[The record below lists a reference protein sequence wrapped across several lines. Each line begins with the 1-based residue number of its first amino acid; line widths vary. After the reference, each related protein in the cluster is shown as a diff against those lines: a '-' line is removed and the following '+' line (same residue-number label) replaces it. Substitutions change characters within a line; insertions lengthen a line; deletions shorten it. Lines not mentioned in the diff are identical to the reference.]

1 MSAPSR
7 LTPESVTAWSAAL
20 REPLRLRLIVI
31 ACVLAIWML
40 ISHCNPAG
48 LMPLLWWALR

>member
-20 REPLRLRLIVI
+20 REPLRLLVIAI
-31 ACVLAIWML
+31 ACVFAVWML
-40 ISHCNPAG
+40 ISHGNPAG